1 MFGSIAPSFIIPAI
15 LNSDKLLKG
24 DLRGFSRNTVQQGL
38 TDAGV
43 NAGMSAFNVG
53 GVTNGM
59 NPVAKTGSF
68 NPALQSTFNNNLT
81 SNITPVVTNSAYNP
95 ALQSSFNNNLG
106 NVAPVAKTGAYNPAL
121 KSSFDNN
128 VGSSYIDELDAK
140 YKGGGGYDPNAIP
153 EPTNF
158 DKFKDFLNENKML
171 LGAGGLL
178 LARGGLGQKQK
189 VVSPLGG
196 TPGGR
201 APQFVPFRMRG

>member
-1 MFGSIAPSFIIPAI
+1 MFGSIAPSFIIPAL
-15 LNSDKLLKG
+15 LNSDKLLRG

-38 TDAGV
+38 TNAGV
-43 NAGMSAFNVG
+43 NAGMSAFDVG
-53 GVTNGM
+53 GVANRINTI
-59 NPVAKTGSF
+59 AKTGSF
-68 NPALQSTFNNNLT
+68 NPALQSTFNNNIT
-81 SNITPVVTNSAYNP
+81 TNI
-95 ALQSSFNNNLG
+95 
-106 NVAPVAKTGAYNPAL
+106 APVAKTGAYNPAL

-128 VGSSYIDELDAK
+128 VGSTYIDELNAK

-158 DKFKDFLNENKML
+158 DKLKDFLNENKML